1 MGQIVDFFFEAYKNT
16 PTSHIILE
24 AIAFVFGIA
33 SVVYAKRENILVY
46 PTGLVATTITVY
58 LLYKAQYFGDMTM
71 NFYYSV
77 MSIYGWYNWARKDKN
92 TTIVHI
98 TRTNFDEKIIG
109 VLLFVLT
116 MEVTYIVY
124 KILKPDIMLENYID
138 IFTSGIFFTAMWYMA
153 TKKLENW
160 TLWIIADVITVPL
173 YTYRGLGMLA
183 LQYLIFTVLA
193 IQGYFEWKKTLELRN
208 EEKISSPHPPT

>member
-1 MGQIVDFFFEAYKNT
+1 MGQIVEFFFEAYKD
-16 PTSHIILE
+16 TSTLFIVLE

-33 SVVYAKRENILVY
+33 SVVYAKKENILVY
-46 PTGLVATTITVY
+46 PTGLIATTITVY
-58 LLYKAQYFGDMTM
+58 ILYKAKYFGDMTM

-92 TTIVHI
+92 EYIVHI
-98 TRTNFDEKIIG
+98 SRTNLREKLIG
-109 VLLFVLT
+109 VAFFLMTVG
-116 MEVTYIVY
+116 VTYLVY
-124 KILKPDIMLENYID
+124 KIFGYEIQTANYID

-153 TKKLENW
+153 NKKLENW

-173 YTYRGLGMLA
+173 YIYRGLGMLA

-193 IQGYFEWKKTLELRN
+193 IQGYIEWRKVLKRT
-208 EEKISSPHPPT
+208 PV